1 MKKIFYF
8 LSALTFILI
17 IGCSKNNNL
26 QIEKEQTIVLPDV
39 NLTEIVENFDLD
51 MASFT
56 SYNEFASF
64 TKKFN
69 EISYEEQHNIL
80 NTVEF
85 ETIDEILDGAY
96 VGMNDLETREEFIE
110 YLKQYEQYLELVE
123 LPNGEEEVKE
133 KEITGHTIYSFLN
146 ADKIIKIGNTYHKYF
161 SQICALSENKG
172 DLLKLNTSGD
182 VINSGLK
189 YYTAH
194 SDNFS
199 EIDSN
204 EIELRWGEINKFHEW
219 EKENDKFW
227 CKNKRKVRFMIGIGR
242 EWIEPYVQTPDERS
256 FSTQYLTIYSLA
268 TVTAKRKGIPCIWY
282 KYKTTVT
289 WNDFYSEYDI
299 ILDGVYSHRTWNGM
313 NVTRDDVYGFR
324 RYKLI
329 AASAEQGGID
339 ADCQWTI
346 IKSNITTRGIW
357 DKWLKVNWIN

>member
-146 ADKIIKIGNTYHKYF
+146 ADKINELPRRKRTGYH
-161 SQICALSENKG
+161 L
-172 DLLKLNTSGD
+172 
-182 VINSGLK
+182 
-189 YYTAH
+189 H
-194 SDNFS
+194 SLF
-199 EIDSN
+199 
-204 EIELRWGEINKFHEW
+204 
-219 EKENDKFW
+219 
-227 CKNKRKVRFMIGIGR
+227 
-242 EWIEPYVQTPDERS
+242 
-256 FSTQYLTIYSLA
+256 
-268 TVTAKRKGIPCIWY
+268 
-282 KYKTTVT
+282 
-289 WNDFYSEYDI
+289 
-299 ILDGVYSHRTWNGM
+299 
-313 NVTRDDVYGFR
+313 
-324 RYKLI
+324 
-329 AASAEQGGID
+329 
-339 ADCQWTI
+339 
-346 IKSNITTRGIW
+346 
-357 DKWLKVNWIN
+357 